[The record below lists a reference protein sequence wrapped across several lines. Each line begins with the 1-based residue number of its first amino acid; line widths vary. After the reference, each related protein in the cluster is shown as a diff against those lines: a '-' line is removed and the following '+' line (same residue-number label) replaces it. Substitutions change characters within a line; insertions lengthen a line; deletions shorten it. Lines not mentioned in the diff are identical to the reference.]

1 MSRMFILSAVL
12 EVMGI
17 GAIGTGVGI
26 EVAMGADVGYLAIT
40 MGSGVV
46 AAGGLLFAKVVRRPL
61 KRG

>member
-1 MSRMFILSAVL
+1 MFILSAVL
-12 EVMGI
+12 EVAGI

-26 EVAMGADVGYLAIT
+26 EIAMGADVGYLAIT
-40 MGSGVV
+40 MGSAVV